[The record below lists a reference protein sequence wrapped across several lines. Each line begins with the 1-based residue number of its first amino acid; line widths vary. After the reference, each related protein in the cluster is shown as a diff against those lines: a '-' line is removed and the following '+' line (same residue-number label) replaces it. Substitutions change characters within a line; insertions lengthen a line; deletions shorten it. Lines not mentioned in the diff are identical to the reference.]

1 MLYSICIATY
11 KRRELLEKLLDS
23 LSKQKLPE
31 SVELE
36 VIIVDNDKSESAKEV
51 VERAEKKLGLNLRY
65 FTQPTKNISL
75 TRNVSVAEAKGEYI
89 FFIDDDEIASS
100 EWISHLHNVFFK
112 YNADAVFG
120 RVISYF
126 DPNKPEW
133 IKNCFIYNR
142 RSSKTGTRAISTRT
156 GNVMIKSSLLRTV
169 EGPFEPAY
177 GITGGEDTK
186 LFSLL
191 KKKGAKYINCYE
203 AVTYEYVSPER
214 AKLKWLFIRAFRG
227 GNDFVRREIE
237 FQKKHKFITRIHFL
251 FIGII
256 CSIISLFLSA
266 IFFFNK
272 TKRLNWALK
281 LSANWGKV
289 AAILGYSLNEY
300 K

>member
-1 MLYSICIATY
+1 LLYSICIATY

-23 LSKQKLPE
+23 LSKQKLPDL
-31 SVELE
+31 VELE

-51 VERAEKKLGLNLRY
+51 VERAEKKLGLNLKY
-65 FTQPTKNISL
+65 FTQAIKNISL

-89 FFIDDDEIASS
+89 LFIDDDEIASS
-100 EWISHLHNVFFK
+100 EWISHLHNVLFK

-120 RVISYF
+120 RVVSYF
-126 DPNKPEW
+126 EPNEPEW

-142 RSSKTGTRAISTRT
+142 GSPKTGTRAINTRT

-177 GITGGEDTK
+177 GLTGGSDTK
-186 LFSLL
+186 LFDLL
-191 KKKGAKYINCYE
+191 KKNGAKYINCYE

-214 AKLKWLFIRAFRG
+214 ANLKWLFIRAFRG

-237 FQKKHKFITRIHFL
+237 FQKKHKFTTRIHFL
-251 FIGII
+251 SIGIV
-256 CSIISLFLSA
+256 CSITSLFLSA

-281 LSANWGKV
+281 FSANWGKV
-289 AAILGYSLNEY
+289 AAICGYSLEEY